1 MPAGGRHSHFEGR
14 RVDLLMRDLDA
25 PVGADPVAALR
36 GWLEEG
42 RTGASGALA
51 AKGDVRAAAW
61 PARPGRVA
69 EAPSLKPVATHVRRC
84 PYAYRDV
91 S

>member
-1 MPAGGRHSHFEGR
+1 
-14 RVDLLMRDLDA
+14 MRDLDA

-51 AKGDVRAAAW
+51 AKGVVLVQPRGLRGRIVWPRRRA
-61 PARPGRVA
+61 
-69 EAPSLKPVATHVRRC
+69 
-84 PYAYRDV
+84 
-91 S
+91 